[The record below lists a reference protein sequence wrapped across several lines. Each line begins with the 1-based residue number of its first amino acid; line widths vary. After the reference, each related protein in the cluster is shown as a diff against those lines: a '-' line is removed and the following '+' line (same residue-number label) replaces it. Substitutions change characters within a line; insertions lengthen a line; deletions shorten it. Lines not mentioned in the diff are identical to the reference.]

1 MPRIL
6 SIGDKHPL
14 KEHNF
19 AEGIRSANAEAY
31 SQALGSKPAQAVVAR
46 EYSNNSTLSLAEQ
59 AHPRGARDSCREHT
73 NDGGQRSA
81 RTAIR

>member
-59 AHPRGARDSCREHT
+59 AHPRGARIPAANTRSS
-73 NDGGQRSA
+73 GGQRSA